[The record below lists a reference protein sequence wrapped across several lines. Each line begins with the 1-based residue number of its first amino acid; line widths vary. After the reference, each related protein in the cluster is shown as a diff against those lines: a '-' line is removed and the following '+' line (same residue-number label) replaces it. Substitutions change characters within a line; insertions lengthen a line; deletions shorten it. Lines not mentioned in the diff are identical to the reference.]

1 MKVLA
6 KLAFANVRRS
16 YKDFAIY
23 FFTLLIGVAVFYAF
37 NSITAQDA
45 VLAFDKSQGNMIELL
60 SYLINGVSVFICVIL
75 AFLVVYASRYLIK
88 RRNKEFAIYLLLGMP
103 KGTLLRLT
111 LAETLIVG
119 LVSLMAGIG
128 LGLLISQGLLY
139 VTAFMFVVDI
149 PGFTFFI
156 AQDELVKTIVVFLII
171 FALALF
177 FNVGYV
183 MKAKLI
189 DLIQSERKNDTLKL
203 RSIPVSFCLFLISCV
218 IIGVSYYLLS
228 ENGIVVNPTFGAATA
243 LVCVGTLLFFYSL
256 SGFLLRVI
264 QSIKPLYYRGLNM
277 FTLRQVASRI
287 NSSFV
292 SMAVICMTLFL
303 AITSVAGGVGI
314 SLSMQNSM
322 ASITHYDASATSYY
336 SVASSLEGSD
346 YSNEVKQRYEALQG
360 YLEKHD
366 YNMAQGIA
374 DDAKKL
380 GLPDFNNVVRESA
393 QVDMYDSEATF
404 GQLDEQL
411 GKPMTDYVGTEM
423 INPDYI
429 DQTLSIVPVSQYNH
443 AMEISGR
450 EGISLGRD
458 EAVLNCDTDVVMDYA
473 RDVAKSGITLNVFGH
488 DLTVDRDL
496 NTETF
501 QTTSIPGQ
509 MGILIVSDEIVPDD
523 SVPVTSILNVQFT
536 NNPDAEKQ
544 WMDIY
549 EGISTSE
556 DPETWPL
563 NMGMTKEEVFSQ
575 NIGLTTIIAYLAI
588 YIGLVLVVACAAIL
602 AIQQLTSA
610 SDNRTRYQLLNKLGA
625 PRSMV
630 NGALFKQILIAFL
643 FPLVLAIAHSL
654 CALQEVVTLVQ
665 LFGHLDIGQT
675 SIVVSGAFLAVYGLY
690 FVLTYVAARGV
701 IRSDR

>member
-1 MKVLA
+1 MLA

-45 VLAFDKSQGNMIELL
+45 VLAFDKLQGNMIELL

-149 PGFTFFI
+149 PGFTFFV

-393 QVDMYDSEATF
+393 QVDMYDSGATF

-411 GKPMTDYVGTEM
+411 GKPMTDNVGAEM

-473 RDVAKSGITLNVFGH
+473 RDVAKSGITLNIFGH
-488 DLTVDRDL
+488 DLAVDRDL

-575 NIGLTTIIAYLAI
+575 NIGLTTIVAYLAI

-665 LFGHLDIGQT
+665 VFGHLDIGQT

>member
-1 MKVLA
+1 MLA

-149 PGFTFFI
+149 PGFTFFV

-411 GKPMTDYVGTEM
+411 GKPMTDYVGAEM

>member
-1 MKVLA
+1 MLA
-6 KLAFANVRRS
+6 KLSIANVRRS

-60 SYLINGVSVFICVIL
+60 GILIDGVSVFICVIL

-103 KGTLLRLT
+103 KSALLRLT
-111 LAETLIVG
+111 LVETLIVG
-119 LVSLMAGIG
+119 LVSMACGLA
-128 LGLLISQGLLY
+128 LGLLIAQALLY
-139 VTAFMFVVDI
+139 ITAFMFVVDI
-149 PGFTFFI
+149 PGFTFFV
-156 AQDELVKTIVVFLII
+156 AQDAMIKTIVVFLVI

-189 DLIQSERKNDTLKL
+189 DLIQSERKNDDLKL
-203 RSIPVSFCLFLISCV
+203 RSIPLSFCLFIVSCV
-218 IIGVSYYLLS
+218 IIGISYYLLS
-228 ENGIVVNPTFGAATA
+228 ENGIAVNPTFGAATA

-256 SGFLLRVI
+256 SGFLLRLI
-264 QSIKPLYYRGLNM
+264 QYIKPLYYRGLNM

-322 ASITHYDASATSYY
+322 ASITQYDASATSYY
-336 SVASSLEGSD
+336 SLLQNYEGTD
-346 YSNEVKQRYEALQG
+346 IAEDTQRRYEIAQD
-360 YLEKHD
+360 YIKQHD
-366 YNMAQGIA
+366 FDMAEGMSA
-374 DDAKKL
+374 DAQKL
-380 GLPDFNNVVRESA
+380 GLPDFNSVVRESA
-393 QVDMYDSEATF
+393 QIDMYSTEATF
-404 GQLDEQL
+404 ADLDEAL
-411 GKPMTDYVGTEM
+411 GKSVIDYVGSDM
-423 INPDYI
+423 VNADYV
-429 DQTLSIVPVSQYNH
+429 QQPLSVVPVSQYNR

-450 EGISLGRD
+450 EGISLAED
-458 EAVLNCDTDVVMDYA
+458 EAVLNCDTDILMDYA
-473 RDVAKSGITLNVFGH
+473 RDAAATGATLTVFGYEVK
-488 DLTVDRDL
+488 VDTTL
-496 NTETF
+496 NTETL

-509 MGILIVSDEIVPDD
+509 MGVLIVPDEVIPD
-523 SVPVTSILNVQFT
+523 QATPYSSILNVQYT
-536 NNPDAEKQ
+536 DNPNAEEQ
-544 WMDIY
+544 WGEIY
-549 EGISTSE
+549 NGISESE
-556 DPETWPL
+556 NPQTWPL

-588 YIGLVLVVACAAIL
+588 YIGFVLVVACAAIL

-610 SDNRTRYQLLNKLGA
+610 SDIRKRYQLLDKLGA
-625 PRSMV
+625 LRSMV

-643 FPLVLAIAHSL
+643 FPLALAIVHSL
-654 CALQEVVTLVQ
+654 CALREVVSLVQ

-675 SIVVSGAFLAVYGLY
+675 SLVVSGAFMAVYGLY
-690 FVLTYVAARGV
+690 FILTYAAARGV
-701 IRSDR
+701 IR

>member
-1 MKVLA
+1 MLA

-45 VLAFDKSQGNMIELL
+45 VLAFDTSQGNMIELL

-111 LAETLIVG
+111 LVETLIVG
-119 LVSLMAGIG
+119 LVSLVAGIG

-149 PGFTFFI
+149 PGFTFFV
-156 AQDELVKTIVVFLII
+156 AQDELVKTVVVFLII

-203 RSIPVSFCLFLISCV
+203 RSIPLSFCLFLISCV
-218 IIGVSYYLLS
+218 VIGVSYYLLS

-322 ASITHYDASATSYY
+322 ASITHYDASVTSYY
-336 SVASSLEGSD
+336 SVASGLEGSD
-346 YSNEVKQRYEALQG
+346 YSNEVKQRYEAVQS
-360 YLEKHD
+360 YLEDHD

-380 GLPDFNNVVRESA
+380 GLPDFNSVIRESA

-411 GKPMTDYVGTEM
+411 GKPMTDYVGEEM

-450 EGISLGRD
+450 QGISLGRD

-488 DLTVDRDL
+488 DLAVDRDL

-509 MGILIVSDEIVPDD
+509 MGILIVSDEIIPDGA
-523 SVPVTSILNVQFT
+523 VPVTSILNVQFT

-544 WMDIY
+544 WKDIY

-643 FPLVLAIAHSL
+643 FPLILAIAHSL

-675 SIVVSGAFLAVYGLY
+675 SVVVSGAFLAVYGLY

>member
-1 MKVLA
+1 MLA

-149 PGFTFFI
+149 PGFTFFV

-203 RSIPVSFCLFLISCV
+203 RSIPVSFCLFLISCA

-336 SVASSLEGSD
+336 SVASSLESSD
-346 YSNEVKQRYEALQG
+346 YSNEAKQRYEALQG

-404 GQLDEQL
+404 GQLDEKL

-523 SVPVTSILNVQFT
+523 LVPVTSILNVQFT

-675 SIVVSGAFLAVYGLY
+675 SVVVSGAFLAVYGLY

>member
-1 MKVLA
+1 MLA

-228 ENGIVVNPTFGAATA
+228 ENGIVINPTFGAATA

-496 NTETF
+496 NAETF

-563 NMGMTKEEVFSQ
+563 SMGMTKEEVFSQ

>member
-1 MKVLA
+1 MLA

-149 PGFTFFI
+149 PGFTFFV

-189 DLIQSERKNDTLKL
+189 DLIQSECKNDTLKL
-203 RSIPVSFCLFLISCV
+203 RSIPVSFCLFLISCA

-336 SVASSLEGSD
+336 SVASSLESSD
-346 YSNEVKQRYEALQG
+346 YSNEAKQRYEVLQG

-404 GQLDEQL
+404 GQLDEKL

-523 SVPVTSILNVQFT
+523 LVPVTTILNVQFT

-675 SIVVSGAFLAVYGLY
+675 SVVVSGAFLAVYGLY

>member
-1 MKVLA
+1 MLA

-45 VLAFDKSQGNMIELL
+45 VLAIDKSQGNMIELL

-149 PGFTFFI
+149 PGFTFFV

-336 SVASSLEGSD
+336 SVASSLESSD
-346 YSNEVKQRYEALQG
+346 YSNEAKQRYEALQG

-404 GQLDEQL
+404 GQLDEKL

>member
-1 MKVLA
+1 MLA

-149 PGFTFFI
+149 PGFTFFV

-346 YSNEVKQRYEALQG
+346 YSNEVKQRYKALQG

-380 GLPDFNNVVRESA
+380 GLPDFNSVVRESA

-411 GKPMTDYVGTEM
+411 GKPMTDYVGAEM

-488 DLTVDRDL
+488 NLAVDRDL

-625 PRSMV
+625 PSSMV
-630 NGALFKQILIAFL
+630 NGALFRQILIAFL

-675 SIVVSGAFLAVYGLY
+675 SVVVSGAFLAVYGLY

>member
-1 MKVLA
+1 MLA

-149 PGFTFFI
+149 PGFTFFV

-203 RSIPVSFCLFLISCV
+203 RSIPVSFCLFLISCA

-336 SVASSLEGSD
+336 SVASSLESSD
-346 YSNEVKQRYEALQG
+346 YSNEAKQRYEALQG

-393 QVDMYDSEATF
+393 QVDMYDSEAAF
-404 GQLDEQL
+404 GQLDEKL

-523 SVPVTSILNVQFT
+523 LVPVTSILNVQFT

-675 SIVVSGAFLAVYGLY
+675 SVVVSGAFLAVYGLY

>member
-45 VLAFDKSQGNMIELL
+45 VLAFDTSQGNMIELL

-111 LAETLIVG
+111 LVETLIVG
-119 LVSLMAGIG
+119 LVSLVAGIG

-149 PGFTFFI
+149 PGFTFFV
-156 AQDELVKTIVVFLII
+156 AQDELLKTVVVFLII

-203 RSIPVSFCLFLISCV
+203 RSIPLSFCLFLVSCV
-218 IIGVSYYLLS
+218 VIGVSYYLLS

-322 ASITHYDASATSYY
+322 ASITHYDASVTSYY

-346 YSNEVKQRYEALQG
+346 YSNEVKQRYEAVQS
-360 YLEKHD
+360 YLEDHD

-380 GLPDFNNVVRESA
+380 GLPDFNSVIRESA

-411 GKPMTDYVGTEM
+411 GKPMTDYVGEEM

-450 EGISLGRD
+450 QGISLGRD

-488 DLTVDRDL
+488 DLAVDRDL

-509 MGILIVSDEIVPDD
+509 MGILIVSDEIIPDGA
-523 SVPVTSILNVQFT
+523 VPVTSILNVQFT

-544 WMDIY
+544 WKDIY

-643 FPLVLAIAHSL
+643 FPLILAIAHSL

-675 SIVVSGAFLAVYGLY
+675 SVVVSGAFLAVYGLY

>member
-1 MKVLA
+1 MLA

-23 FFTLLIGVAVFYAF
+23 FFTLMIGVAVFYAF

-149 PGFTFFI
+149 PGFTFFV

-336 SVASSLEGSD
+336 SVASNLEGSD

-411 GKPMTDYVGTEM
+411 GKPMTDYVGAEM

>member
-1 MKVLA
+1 MLA

-45 VLAFDKSQGNMIELL
+45 VLAFDTSQGNMIELL

-111 LAETLIVG
+111 LVETLIVG
-119 LVSLMAGIG
+119 LVSLVAGIG

-149 PGFTFFI
+149 PGFTFFV
-156 AQDELVKTIVVFLII
+156 AQDELLKTVVVFLII

-203 RSIPVSFCLFLISCV
+203 RSIPLSFCLFLVSCV
-218 IIGVSYYLLS
+218 VIGVSYYLLS

-322 ASITHYDASATSYY
+322 ASITHYDASVTSYY
-336 SVASSLEGSD
+336 SVASSFEGSD
-346 YSNEVKQRYEALQG
+346 YSNEVKQRYEAVQS
-360 YLEKHD
+360 YLEVHD

-380 GLPDFNNVVRESA
+380 GLPDFNSVIRESA

-411 GKPMTDYVGTEM
+411 GKPMTDYVGEEM

-488 DLTVDRDL
+488 DLAVDRDL

-509 MGILIVSDEIVPDD
+509 MGILIVSDEIIPDD
-523 SVPVTSILNVQFT
+523 AVPVTSILNVQFT

-544 WMDIY
+544 WKEIY

-643 FPLVLAIAHSL
+643 FPLILAIAHSL

-675 SIVVSGAFLAVYGLY
+675 SVVVSGAFLAVYGLY

>member
-1 MKVLA
+1 MLA

-149 PGFTFFI
+149 PGFTFFV
-156 AQDELVKTIVVFLII
+156 ARDELVKTIVVFLII

-203 RSIPVSFCLFLISCV
+203 RSIPVSFCLFLISCA

-336 SVASSLEGSD
+336 SVASSLESSD
-346 YSNEVKQRYEALQG
+346 YSNEAKQRYEALQG

-496 NTETF
+496 NAETF

-563 NMGMTKEEVFSQ
+563 SMGMTKEEVFSQ

>member
-1 MKVLA
+1 MLA

-149 PGFTFFI
+149 PGFTFFV

-411 GKPMTDYVGTEM
+411 GKPMTDYVGAEM

-488 DLTVDRDL
+488 NLAVDRDL

-509 MGILIVSDEIVPDD
+509 MGILIVSDEIIPDD
-523 SVPVTSILNVQFT
+523 AVPVTSILNVQFT

-544 WMDIY
+544 WKDIY

-625 PRSMV
+625 PSSMV
-630 NGALFKQILIAFL
+630 NGALFRQILIAFL

-675 SIVVSGAFLAVYGLY
+675 SVVVSGAFLAVYGLY

>member
-1 MKVLA
+1 MLA

-264 QSIKPLYYRGLNM
+264 QSIKSLYYRGLNM

-346 YSNEVKQRYEALQG
+346 YSNEAKQRYEALQG

-643 FPLVLAIAHSL
+643 FPLILAIAHSL

-675 SIVVSGAFLAVYGLY
+675 SVVVSGAFLAVYGLY
-690 FVLTYVAARGV
+690 FVLTYVAACGV

>member
-1 MKVLA
+1 MLA

-45 VLAFDKSQGNMIELL
+45 VLAFDKSQDNMIELL

-149 PGFTFFI
+149 PGFTFFV

-228 ENGIVVNPTFGAATA
+228 ENGIVVNPIFGAATA

-360 YLEKHD
+360 YLEKYD

-380 GLPDFNNVVRESA
+380 GLPDFNSVVRESA
-393 QVDMYDSEATF
+393 QVDIYDSEATF

-411 GKPMTDYVGTEM
+411 GKPMTDYVGAEM

-488 DLTVDRDL
+488 NLAVDRDL

-509 MGILIVSDEIVPDD
+509 MGILIVSDEIIPDD
-523 SVPVTSILNVQFT
+523 AVPITSILNVQFT

-544 WMDIY
+544 WKDIY

-625 PRSMV
+625 SRSMV

-675 SIVVSGAFLAVYGLY
+675 SVVVSGAFLAVYGLY

>member
-1 MKVLA
+1 
-6 KLAFANVRRS
+6 
-16 YKDFAIY
+16 
-23 FFTLLIGVAVFYAF
+23 
-37 NSITAQDA
+37 
-45 VLAFDKSQGNMIELL
+45 
-60 SYLINGVSVFICVIL
+60 
-75 AFLVVYASRYLIK
+75 
-88 RRNKEFAIYLLLGMP
+88 
-103 KGTLLRLT
+103 
-111 LAETLIVG
+111 
-119 LVSLMAGIG
+119 
-128 LGLLISQGLLY
+128 
-139 VTAFMFVVDI
+139 
-149 PGFTFFI
+149 
-156 AQDELVKTIVVFLII
+156 
-171 FALALF
+171 
-177 FNVGYV
+177 
-183 MKAKLI
+183 
-189 DLIQSERKNDTLKL
+189 
-203 RSIPVSFCLFLISCV
+203 
-218 IIGVSYYLLS
+218 
-228 ENGIVVNPTFGAATA
+228 
-243 LVCVGTLLFFYSL
+243 
-256 SGFLLRVI
+256 
-264 QSIKPLYYRGLNM
+264 M

-336 SVASSLEGSD
+336 SVDSSLEGCD
-346 YSNEVKQRYEALQG
+346 NSNEVKQRYEALQG

-411 GKPMTDYVGTEM
+411 GKPMTDYVGAEM

>member
-1 MKVLA
+1 MLA

-45 VLAFDKSQGNMIELL
+45 VLAFDTSQGNMIELL

-111 LAETLIVG
+111 LVETLIVG
-119 LVSLMAGIG
+119 LVSLVAGIG

-149 PGFTFFI
+149 PGFTFFV
-156 AQDELVKTIVVFLII
+156 AQDELLKTVVVFLII

-203 RSIPVSFCLFLISCV
+203 RSIPLSFCLFLISCV
-218 IIGVSYYLLS
+218 VIGVSYYLLS

-322 ASITHYDASATSYY
+322 ASITHYDASVTSYY

-346 YSNEVKQRYEALQG
+346 YSNEVKQRYEAVQS
-360 YLEKHD
+360 YLEDHD

-380 GLPDFNNVVRESA
+380 GLPDFNSVIRESA

-411 GKPMTDYVGTEM
+411 GKPMTDYVGEEM

-450 EGISLGRD
+450 QGISLGRD

-488 DLTVDRDL
+488 DLAVDRDL

-509 MGILIVSDEIVPDD
+509 MGILIVSDEIIPDGA
-523 SVPVTSILNVQFT
+523 VPVTSILNVQFT

-544 WMDIY
+544 WKDIY

-643 FPLVLAIAHSL
+643 FPLILAIAHSL

-675 SIVVSGAFLAVYGLY
+675 SVVVSGAFLAVYGLY

>member
-1 MKVLA
+1 MLA

-149 PGFTFFI
+149 PGFTFFV

-228 ENGIVVNPTFGAATA
+228 ENGIVVNPIFGAATA
-243 LVCVGTLLFFYSL
+243 LVCVGTLLYFDSL

-360 YLEKHD
+360 YLEKYD

-380 GLPDFNNVVRESA
+380 GLPDFNSVVRESA

-411 GKPMTDYVGTEM
+411 GKPMTDYVGAEM

-488 DLTVDRDL
+488 NLAVDRDL

-509 MGILIVSDEIVPDD
+509 MGILIVSDEIIPDD
-523 SVPVTSILNVQFT
+523 AVPITSILNVQFT

-544 WMDIY
+544 WKDIY

-625 PRSMV
+625 SRSMV

-675 SIVVSGAFLAVYGLY
+675 SVVVSGAFLAVYGLY

>member
-1 MKVLA
+1 MLA

-45 VLAFDKSQGNMIELL
+45 VLAFDTSQGNMIELL

-111 LAETLIVG
+111 LVETLIVG
-119 LVSLMAGIG
+119 LVSLVAGIG

-149 PGFTFFI
+149 PGFTFFV
-156 AQDELVKTIVVFLII
+156 AQDELLKTVVVFLII

-203 RSIPVSFCLFLISCV
+203 RSIPLSFCLFLVSCV
-218 IIGVSYYLLS
+218 VIGVSYYLLS

-264 QSIKPLYYRGLNM
+264 QSMKPLYYRGLNM

-322 ASITHYDASATSYY
+322 ASITHYDASVTSYY

-346 YSNEVKQRYEALQG
+346 YSNEVKQRYEAVQS
-360 YLEKHD
+360 YLEDHD

-380 GLPDFNNVVRESA
+380 GLPDFNSVIRESA

-411 GKPMTDYVGTEM
+411 GKPMTDYVGEEM

-450 EGISLGRD
+450 QGISLGRD

-488 DLTVDRDL
+488 DLAVDRDL

-509 MGILIVSDEIVPDD
+509 MGILIVSDEIIPDGA
-523 SVPVTSILNVQFT
+523 VPVTSILNVQFT

-544 WMDIY
+544 WKDIY

-643 FPLVLAIAHSL
+643 FPLILAIAHSL

-675 SIVVSGAFLAVYGLY
+675 SVVVSGAFLAVYGLY

>member
-1 MKVLA
+1 MLA

-88 RRNKEFAIYLLLGMP
+88 RRNKEFAIYLLSGMP

-149 PGFTFFI
+149 PGFTFFV

-228 ENGIVVNPTFGAATA
+228 ENGIVVNPTFGVATA

-322 ASITHYDASATSYY
+322 ASITHYDASVTSYY

-411 GKPMTDYVGTEM
+411 GKPMTDYVGAEM

-544 WMDIY
+544 WGELY
-549 EGISTSE
+549 EGIATSE
-556 DPETWPL
+556 NPETWPL

>member
-1 MKVLA
+1 MLA

-23 FFTLLIGVAVFYAF
+23 FFTLMIGVAVFYAF

-149 PGFTFFI
+149 PGFTFFV

-411 GKPMTDYVGTEM
+411 GKPMTDYVGAEM

-429 DQTLSIVPVSQYNH
+429 DQTLSIVSVSQYNH

>member
-1 MKVLA
+1 MLA

-45 VLAFDKSQGNMIELL
+45 VLAFGKSQGNMIELL

-149 PGFTFFI
+149 PGFTFFV

-411 GKPMTDYVGTEM
+411 GKPMTDYVGAEM

>member
-1 MKVLA
+1 MLA

-360 YLEKHD
+360 YFEKHD

-496 NTETF
+496 NAETF

>member
-1 MKVLA
+1 MIVLA

-23 FFTLLIGVAVFYAF
+23 FFTLMIGVAVFYAF

-60 SYLINGVSVFICVIL
+60 SILINGVSVFICVLL

-88 RRNKEFAIYLLLGMP
+88 RRNREFAIYLLLGMP
-103 KGTLLRLT
+103 KGALMRMT

-119 LVSLMAGIG
+119 AVSLAAGLG
-128 LGLLISQGLLY
+128 LGLLVSQGLLY
-139 VTAFMFVVDI
+139 ATAILFVVDI
-149 PGFTFFI
+149 PGFTFFV
-156 AQDELVKTIVVFLII
+156 AQDELLKTVVVFLII
-171 FALALF
+171 FTLALF

-203 RSIPVSFCLFLISCV
+203 RSIPLSFCLFLISCF
-218 IIGVSYYLLS
+218 IIGFSYYLLS
-228 ENGIVVNPTFGAATA
+228 ENGIAVNPTFGAATA

-256 SGFLLRVI
+256 SGFLLRLI
-264 QSIKPLYYRGLNM
+264 QTIKPLYYRGLNM

-292 SMAVICMTLFL
+292 SMAIICMTLFL

-322 ASITHYDASATSYY
+322 ASLTQYDASATSYY
-336 SVASSLEGSD
+336 NLSPSLESED
-346 YSNEVKQRYEALQG
+346 FSEEVEQRYRIAQK
-360 YLEKHD
+360 YIASHD
-366 YNMAQGIA
+366 YNMAAGIA
-374 DDAKKL
+374 EDAKKL
-380 GLPDFNNVVRESA
+380 GLPDFNGIVSESA

-404 GQLDEQL
+404 GQLDKQL
-411 GKPMTDYVGTEM
+411 GKPMTDYVGAEM

-429 DQTLSIVPVSQYNH
+429 VQTLSIVPVSQYNH

-473 RDVAKSGITLNVFGH
+473 RDVAKSGITLNIFGH
-488 DLTVDRDL
+488 DLAVDRDL

-509 MGILIVSDEIVPDD
+509 MGILIVSDEVIPSDAVPM
-523 SVPVTSILNVQFT
+523 TSILNVQFT

-544 WMDIY
+544 WGELY
-549 EGISTSE
+549 EGIATSE
-556 DPETWPL
+556 NPETWLL

-588 YIGLVLVVACAAIL
+588 YIGFVLVVACAAIL
-602 AIQQLTSA
+602 AIQQLTA
-610 SDNRTRYQLLNKLGA
+610 ATDNRKRYQLLNKLGA
-625 PRSMV
+625 PQSMV

>member
-1 MKVLA
+1 MLA

-45 VLAFDKSQGNMIELL
+45 VLVFDKSQGNMIELL

-149 PGFTFFI
+149 PGFTFFV

-360 YLEKHD
+360 YLEKYD

-380 GLPDFNNVVRESA
+380 GLPDFNSVVRESA

-411 GKPMTDYVGTEM
+411 GKPMTDYVGAEM

>member
-1 MKVLA
+1 MLA

-45 VLAFDKSQGNMIELL
+45 VLAFDTSQGNMIELL

-111 LAETLIVG
+111 LVETLIVG
-119 LVSLMAGIG
+119 LVSLVAGIG

-149 PGFTFFI
+149 PGFTFFV
-156 AQDELVKTIVVFLII
+156 AQDELLKTVVVFLII

-203 RSIPVSFCLFLISCV
+203 RSIPLSFCLFLVSCV
-218 IIGVSYYLLS
+218 VIGVSYYLLS

-322 ASITHYDASATSYY
+322 ASITHYDASVTSYY

-346 YSNEVKQRYEALQG
+346 YSNEVKQRYEAVQS
-360 YLEKHD
+360 YLEDHD

-380 GLPDFNNVVRESA
+380 GLPDFNSVIRESA

-411 GKPMTDYVGTEM
+411 GKPMTDYVGEEM

-450 EGISLGRD
+450 QGISLGRD

-488 DLTVDRDL
+488 DLAVDRDL

-509 MGILIVSDEIVPDD
+509 MGILIVSDEIIPDGA
-523 SVPVTSILNVQFT
+523 VPVTSILNVQFT

-544 WMDIY
+544 WKDIY

-643 FPLVLAIAHSL
+643 FPLILAIAHSL

-675 SIVVSGAFLAVYGLY
+675 SVVVSGAFLAVYGLY

>member
-1 MKVLA
+1 MLA

-23 FFTLLIGVAVFYAF
+23 FFTLMIGVAVFYAF

-149 PGFTFFI
+149 PGFMFFV

-411 GKPMTDYVGTEM
+411 GKPMTDYVGAEM

-556 DPETWPL
+556 APETWPL

>member
-1 MKVLA
+1 MLA

-119 LVSLMAGIG
+119 LISLMAGIG

-149 PGFTFFI
+149 PGFTFFV

-228 ENGIVVNPTFGAATA
+228 ENGIVVNPIFGAATA

-360 YLEKHD
+360 YLEKYD

-380 GLPDFNNVVRESA
+380 GLPDFNSVVRESA

-411 GKPMTDYVGTEM
+411 GKPMTDYVGAEM

-488 DLTVDRDL
+488 NLAVDRDL

-509 MGILIVSDEIVPDD
+509 MGILIVSDEIIPDD
-523 SVPVTSILNVQFT
+523 AVPITSILNVQFT

-544 WMDIY
+544 WKDIY

-625 PRSMV
+625 SRSMV

-675 SIVVSGAFLAVYGLY
+675 SVVVSGAFLAVYGLY

>member
-1 MKVLA
+1 MLA

-45 VLAFDKSQGNMIELL
+45 VLAFDTSQGNMIELL

-111 LAETLIVG
+111 LVETLIVG
-119 LVSLMAGIG
+119 LVSLVAGIG

-149 PGFTFFI
+149 PGFTFFV
-156 AQDELVKTIVVFLII
+156 AQDELLKTVVVFLII

-203 RSIPVSFCLFLISCV
+203 RSIPLSFCLFLVSCV
-218 IIGVSYYLLS
+218 VIGVSYYLLS

-380 GLPDFNNVVRESA
+380 GLPDFTSVVRESA

-411 GKPMTDYVGTEM
+411 GKPMTDYVGAEM

-488 DLTVDRDL
+488 NLAVDRDL

-501 QTTSIPGQ
+501 QTISIPGQ
-509 MGILIVSDEIVPDD
+509 MGILIVSDEIIPDD
-523 SVPVTSILNVQFT
+523 AVPVTSILNVQFT

-544 WMDIY
+544 WKDIY

-643 FPLVLAIAHSL
+643 FPLILAIAHSL

-675 SIVVSGAFLAVYGLY
+675 SVVVSGAFLAVYGLY

>member
-1 MKVLA
+1 MIVLA

-23 FFTLLIGVAVFYAF
+23 FFTLMIGVAVFYAF

-149 PGFTFFI
+149 PGFTFFV

-411 GKPMTDYVGTEM
+411 GKPMTDYVGAEM

-501 QTTSIPGQ
+501 QTTLIPGQ

>member
-45 VLAFDKSQGNMIELL
+45 VLAFDTSQGNMIELL

-111 LAETLIVG
+111 LVETLIVG
-119 LVSLMAGIG
+119 LVSLVAGIG

-149 PGFTFFI
+149 PGFTFFV
-156 AQDELVKTIVVFLII
+156 AQDELVKTVVVFLVI

-203 RSIPVSFCLFLISCV
+203 RSIPLSFCLFLVSCV
-218 IIGVSYYLLS
+218 VIGVSYYLLS

-322 ASITHYDASATSYY
+322 ASITHYDASVTSYY
-336 SVASSLEGSD
+336 SVASGLEGSD
-346 YSNEVKQRYEALQG
+346 YSNEVKQRYEAVQS
-360 YLEKHD
+360 YLEDHD
-366 YNMAQGIA
+366 FNMAQGIA
-374 DDAKKL
+374 DDTKKL
-380 GLPDFNNVVRESA
+380 GLPDFNSVIRESA

-411 GKPMTDYVGTEM
+411 GKPMTDYVGEEM

-450 EGISLGRD
+450 QGISLGRD

-488 DLTVDRDL
+488 DLAVDRDL

-509 MGILIVSDEIVPDD
+509 MGILIVSDEIIPDGA
-523 SVPVTSILNVQFT
+523 VPVTSILNVQFT

-544 WMDIY
+544 WKDIY

-643 FPLVLAIAHSL
+643 FPLILAIAHSL

-675 SIVVSGAFLAVYGLY
+675 SVVVSGAFLAVYGLY

>member
-1 MKVLA
+1 MLA

-45 VLAFDKSQGNMIELL
+45 VLAIDKSQGNMIELL

-149 PGFTFFI
+149 PGFTFFV

-336 SVASSLEGSD
+336 SVASSLESSD
-346 YSNEVKQRYEALQG
+346 YSNEAKQRYEALQG

-404 GQLDEQL
+404 GQLDEKL

-544 WMDIY
+544 WKDIY

-625 PRSMV
+625 PSSMV
-630 NGALFKQILIAFL
+630 NGALFKQILITFL

>member
-1 MKVLA
+1 MLA

-45 VLAFDKSQGNMIELL
+45 VLAFDTSQGNMIELL

-111 LAETLIVG
+111 LVETLIVG
-119 LVSLMAGIG
+119 LVSLVAGIG

-149 PGFTFFI
+149 PGFTFFV
-156 AQDELVKTIVVFLII
+156 AQDELLKTVVVFLII

-203 RSIPVSFCLFLISCV
+203 RSIPLSFCLFLVSCV
-218 IIGVSYYLLS
+218 VIGVSYYLLS

-322 ASITHYDASATSYY
+322 ASITHYDASVTSYF

-346 YSNEVKQRYEALQG
+346 YSNEVKQRYEAVQS
-360 YLEKHD
+360 YLEDHD

-380 GLPDFNNVVRESA
+380 GLPDFNSVIRESA

-411 GKPMTDYVGTEM
+411 GKPMTDYVGEEM

-450 EGISLGRD
+450 RGISLGRD

-488 DLTVDRDL
+488 DLAVDRDL

-509 MGILIVSDEIVPDD
+509 MGILIVSDEIIPDGA
-523 SVPVTSILNVQFT
+523 VPVTSILNVQFT

-544 WMDIY
+544 WKDIY

-643 FPLVLAIAHSL
+643 FPLILAIAHSL

-675 SIVVSGAFLAVYGLY
+675 SVVVSGAFLAVYGLY